1 MCSRPCRP
9 NRLDA
14 SQRRA
19 AERAVGE
26 FIAAQSTAL
35 DLPGPHLNLA
45 VLYENQGRH
54 ALAEEHY
61 RTALRLDPDFTP
73 ARLNLARLLNE
84 LGRNPDAEHVL
95 RDGIARVPDEG
106 ELHYSLGLLLGEE
119 ERLPEAAAALAAPPT
134 SCRRRVRYNEAL
146 ALQRLGRRADAE
158 AAFVK
163 AQNTDPED
171 PDVAYALAVLYA
183 QQSDWS
189 RARDAAARLAALSPG
204 NPQVQELIDRIR
216 RRSP

>member
-1 MCSRPCRP
+1 MRPHSQ
-9 NRLDA
+9 LDA
-14 SQRRA
+14 NAPRWRTVIGYGTA
-19 AERAVGE
+19 ASVW
-26 FIAAQSTAL
+26 IVST
-35 DLPGPHLNLA
+35 DLLAHEYAPGSFLQLE
-45 VLYENQGRH
+45 LFS
-54 ALAEEHY
+54 
-61 RTALRLDPDFTP
+61 DFTP

-134 SCRRRVRYNEAL
+134 SCRRRARYNEAL

-158 AAFVK
+158 AALVK

-189 RARDAAARLAALSPG
+189 RARDAAARLTALSPG